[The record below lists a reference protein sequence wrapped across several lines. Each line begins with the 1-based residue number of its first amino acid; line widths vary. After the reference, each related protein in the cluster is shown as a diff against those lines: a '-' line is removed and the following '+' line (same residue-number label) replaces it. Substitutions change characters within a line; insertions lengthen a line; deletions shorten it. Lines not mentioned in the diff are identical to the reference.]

1 MSRRKAEEALKQAKP
16 GKSNAF
22 WFAGRGLSF
31 LTGQVDPKLVAPVME
46 MLAKRGVLLPY
57 LRKLPLEFDALAR
70 EQLAAARS
78 VEATFFAAWN
88 GDVRSAGKWIYEL
101 QKVYEKKSAPRL
113 EKLVTAQAVEATQA
127 AVAAHGLAVPRL
139 LCVLAFDGSE
149 SSADI
154 VLPLAMRALEERD
167 AGLDAL
173 KMWVIPFARGPHFA
187 KLVEAL
193 QRATGEREATT
204 SPLRGWLESLGV
216 EGASAQF
223 ELAFHSR
230 DEKWSLWLKLDSK
243 QLPHVLLALSSNR
256 DEYFSVEDFKVRH
269 AKKVSFAPPASLED
283 VPAWVVRVSK
293 QQRIKWNAEPQWV
306 KSSLRGKA
314 RARAIAWLMSQDQ

>member
-22 WFAGRGLSF
+22 WFAGRGLLF
-31 LTGQVDPKLVAPVME
+31 LTRQVDPKLVAPAME

-57 LRKLPLEFDALAR
+57 LRKLPVEFDGLAL
-70 EQLAAARS
+70 EQLSKASS

-113 EKLVTAQAVEATQA
+113 AKLVTAQAVEATQA
-127 AVAAHGLAVPRL
+127 AIAAHGLAVPRL
-139 LCVLAFDGSE
+139 LCVLAYDGSE

-154 VLPLAMRALEERD
+154 MLPLAKHALEERD

-173 KMWVIPFARGPHFA
+173 KMWVIPFARGPHFT
-187 KLVEAL
+187 KLVEEL

-204 SPLRGWLESLGV
+204 SPLRAWLASLGV
-216 EGASAQF
+216 EGTSAHF

-256 DEYFSVEDFKVRH
+256 DAYFSVEDFKVRH
-269 AKKVSFAPPASLED
+269 AKKVSFAPPTSLEE
-283 VPAWVVRVSK
+283 VPEWVSRTSK
-293 QQRIKWNAEPQWV
+293 HERIKWNAGPQWV

-314 RARAIAWLMSQDQ
+314 RERAIAWVMQRDQ